1 MIIFNS
7 VLFSVLLRMLKETRN
22 IYEFSKIEYNEFS
35 KLKLFFDKKIYSK
48 RTMKYLNPINSS
60 TELILYK
67 LKLTN
72 SSDIYNF
79 TMLSRKL
86 IARYLKPKII
96 SYFKSL
102 DIDEFIIA
110 SSNIIFC
117 KKIKTVD
124 EVVNKLL
131 KSNID
136 IFGIYDFFVTIKYYD
151 DYRSFGLSKYYEKY
165 MENSENYRI
174 KIFDELM
181 KTYHG
186 NQKTEE
192 KES

>member
-1 MIIFNS
+1 
-7 VLFSVLLRMLKETRN
+7 MLKETRN

-48 RTMKYLNPINSS
+48 RIMKYMNPINSS

-151 DYRSFGLSKYYEKY
+151 DYRFFGLSKYYEKY